1 MSEKKKKTTTRIKKE
16 LFKILTKM
24 NVTQTPYG
32 KRYDNRPHDEII
44 NDICSLFEKE
54 TQK

>member
-1 MSEKKKKTTTRIKKE
+1 MIFKKHPVKIKKE

-32 KRYDNRPHDEII
+32 K
-44 NDICSLFEKE
+44 
-54 TQK
+54 